1 MRQKRLYFYLTII
14 IAAAGLVVL
23 GAFGIG
29 PNQGGT
35 IIGTVTD
42 ALGGGPVYKAKIVVG
57 GRSTIRYMDEN
68 FRITHLKPGS
78 YTLKVSAPGYESVAK
93 EVMVKP
99 GTTGV
104 DIPMRGKVI
113 PGLGHIIV
121 FADSIKGRGIEL
133 EIRFVSKEGTGI
145 KHYPRLPM
153 TMDARLHARLGT
165 QKNYT
170 RGRLIYSGPVDLYW
184 DPEAS
189 LARNRGII
197 SREKLTVDPRTDG
210 RHGVLDV
217 ILHTP
222 QGDYRDTRADVLLE
236 W

>member
-1 MRQKRLYFYLTII
+1 M
-14 IAAAGLVVL
+14 AL
-23 GAFGIG
+23 GAFGVG
-29 PNQGGT
+29 LNQGGT

-57 GRSTIRYMDEN
+57 GRSTIRYMDKN

-78 YTLKVSAPGYESVAK
+78 YTLKVSAPGYESVAM
-93 EVMVKP
+93 EVIVKR
-99 GTTGV
+99 GTTRV
-104 DIPMRGKVI
+104 DIPMRGNVI
-113 PGLGHIIV
+113 PGLDHIMI

-133 EIRFVSKEGTGI
+133 EIRFVSKEGIGI
-145 KHYPRLPM
+145 KHHPRLPM
-153 TMDARLHARLGT
+153 SMDARLSARLGN

-184 DPEAS
+184 DAEAS
-189 LARNRGII
+189 LAKNRGII
-197 SREKLTVDPRTDG
+197 SRQKLTVDPRTDG
-210 RHGVLDV
+210 RYGVLDV
-217 ILHTP
+217 VLRTP